1 MVKTSSVNGGLR
13 ESSILFPRTE
23 KWPVLSLPGDLVNR
37 GIEIIFLGVSTL
49 NVHSNWWQT
58 FFSGLIVES
67 WLQMIGEE
75 QTKSEAAYI
84 QKELGVAPPA
94 KILDVPCGG
103 GRHSLALAAAGYLMT
118 GVDISSDFLKAA
130 HSTAADRRLSVT
142 WEQREMRDLPWRQ
155 EFDGAFCF
163 GNSFGYYDDAGN
175 ADFLKS
181 VAGVLKPGAKFLLD
195 TGALMEGI
203 LFSFQDRNWFQIGDI
218 KFLRNAR
225 YDPPTSRI
233 ETEYTLIRDGLAETK
248 SALHRIFTY
257 RELFELMAKAG
268 FRDVEGYAG
277 LNREPFVLGSKRL
290 LLVATRS

>member
-1 MVKTSSVNGGLR
+1 
-13 ESSILFPRTE
+13 
-23 KWPVLSLPGDLVNR
+23 
-37 GIEIIFLGVSTL
+37 L
-49 NVHSNWWQT
+49 NVPTNWWQT

-75 QTKSEAAYI
+75 QTKCEAEFI
-84 QKELGVAPPA
+84 QKELEMAPPA

-103 GRHSLALAAAGYLMT
+103 GRHSLALAAAGYQLT
-118 GVDISSDFLKAA
+118 GVDLSVDFLKAA
-130 HSTAADRRLSVT
+130 RLTAANRKLSVT
-142 WEQREMRDLPWRQ
+142 WEQRDMRDLPWRQ

-175 ADFLKS
+175 ADFLKA

-203 LFSFQDRNWFQIGDI
+203 LFSFQDRNWFQIGNI

-233 ETEYTLIRDGLAETK
+233 ETEYTLIRDGQTETK
-248 SALHRIFTY
+248 SAFHRIFTY
-257 RELFELMAKAG
+257 RELFELVAKAG
-268 FRDVEGYAG
+268 FRDVRGYSG
-277 LNREPFVLGSKRL
+277 FSCEPFVLGSKRL
-290 LLVATRS
+290 LLVATRD